1 MKITATERIEKINQ
15 KKATAANIAAVV
27 EVYRQTRD
35 NTPAETAAAIVN
47 RLGYSVAVEAVAELV
62 NTVGEWDARIF
73 PSVREWAESQPTAAS
88 RDELD
93 AMSIYQPSEIHPAHI
108 NQLAEAMSKYQPT
121 EAATNEKEETTV
133 KEFTELK
140 KIVHEDAEQTAEN
153 RRFYIVNGY
162 WPTWAEEHRGE
173 PDRGLREYSTAL
185 RWEQYKAGEISRE
198 KAVKLATKRALKAV
212 EKDTAAKLARL
223 DRVAAAPDLSFI
235 SISVDWVRSRTW
247 GNNPHAEARTNTG
260 VFTGTASGCGYDK
273 ESAAI
278 ANALNQCDSVLKALY
293 TLKEE
298 GLRAGLSDKSK
309 TAACG
314 RSNGNICGYGAGYGA
329 IPYFEGGVGASCF
342 WSILKKCG
350 FSTSCHHG
358 KHSDFY
364 SVSKEGA

>member
-1 MKITATERIEKINQ
+1 MKKFFAVSFKYSESVYCS
-15 KKATAANIAAVV
+15 NIAHA
-27 EVYRQTRD
+27 D
-35 NTPAETAAAIVN
+35 TA
-47 RLGYSVAVEAVAELV
+47 EAVAAHYSKYERA
-62 NTVGEWDARIF
+62 DI
-73 PSVREWAESQPTAAS
+73 RE
-88 RDELD
+88 
-93 AMSIYQPSEIHPAHI
+93 
-108 NQLAEAMSKYQPT
+108 AEAHEVETARRKGMPIVEIETPEAVT
-121 EAATNEKEETTV
+121 EEKEETTV

-140 KIVHEDAEQTAEN
+140 KIVNEDAEQTAEN
-153 RRFYIVNGY
+153 RRFYILNGY
-162 WPTWAEEHRGE
+162 LPTWTEEHHGD
-173 PDRGLREYSTAL
+173 PDRGLREYSTAR

-198 KAVKLATKRALKAV
+198 KAVELATKRALKAI

-260 VFTGTASGCGYDK
+260 VFNGTASGCGYDK

-278 ANALNQCDSVLKALY
+278 ADALNQCDSVLKALY

-314 RSNGNICGYGAGYGA
+314 RSNGDICGQGSGYGA

-350 FSTSCHHG
+350 FKTSRHHG
-358 KHSDFY
+358 KHSDY
-364 SVSKEGA
+364 YIVEKEVA